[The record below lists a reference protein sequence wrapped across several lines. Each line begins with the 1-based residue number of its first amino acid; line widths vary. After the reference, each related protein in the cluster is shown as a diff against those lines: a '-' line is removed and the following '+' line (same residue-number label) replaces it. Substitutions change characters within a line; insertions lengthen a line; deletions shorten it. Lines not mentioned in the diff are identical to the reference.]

1 MLRKGASWFAAAV
14 WVITAGRMVAAR
26 AARDAAGTRS
36 VRRKEGWRV
45 SWRSRGGS
53 EAESGVVCAWYDGS
67 STKMIDIMSKFNVGQ
82 PVYLFNS
89 VSGKIE
95 KDVVYGILYVPRKGD
110 APISAE
116 DLSKGDYEVCEQYQT
131 LQHQILDA
139 GVLFDT
145 EADCRAFYR
154 NYFSD

>member
-1 MLRKGASWFAAAV
+1 MLRKGALWFAEAV
-14 WVITAGRMVAAR
+14 WVITAGRMVAVR

-36 VRRKEGWRV
+36 VRMKEGWRV

-53 EAESGVVCAWYDGS
+53 EVVCVCYDGS

-89 VSGKIE
+89 MSGKIE

-154 NYFSD
+154 NYFSN

>member
-1 MLRKGASWFAAAV
+1 MWGCVVML
-14 WVITAGRMVAAR
+14 
-26 AARDAAGTRS
+26 
-36 VRRKEGWRV
+36 
-45 SWRSRGGS
+45 
-53 EAESGVVCAWYDGS
+53 WYDGS

-131 LQHQILDA
+131 LQHAILDA